1 MIFRV
6 PLNPNHSV
14 APKGRLLSVDKVDKK
29 LQAVTLLLTSQTLPN
44 DLLNCN
50 IMELHGYIK
59 SENYKPRASCRRKK
73 INLVVIWLVMARY
86 N

>member
-6 PLNPNHSV
+6 PFNPNHSV
-14 APKGRLLSVDKVDKK
+14 ILKGRLVSVDKVDKK
-29 LQAVTLLLTSQTLPN
+29 LHALTLLLTIQILPN

-50 IMELHGYIK
+50 MIQLHGYIK

-73 INLVVIWLVMARY
+73 SIWLLLC
-86 N
+86 

>member
-6 PLNPNHSV
+6 PFNPNTSV
-14 APKGRLLSVDKVDKK
+14 IPKERLLSVDKVDKK
-29 LQAVTLLLTSQTLPN
+29 LQALTPLLTIQIFPD

-50 IMELHGYIK
+50 IVQLHGYIK

-73 INLVVIWLVMARY
+73 NQFGCYLVSYGMV
-86 N
+86 